1 MRYSKQEDII
11 KESVDWVVIALYL
24 VMVLCGWCSIY
35 GASYQYGSDISMF
48 DISGRAGM
56 QLVWIG
62 ICLAIGFV
70 LLKLD
75 DNIFDVFAY
84 FMYGMFMLL
93 LLITVFVAPDIK
105 GSHSWLVLG
114 PMRLQPAE
122 LAKFSVALALAR
134 FMNGYNFKLM
144 TLKNLLFISSLI
156 LLPMLLI
163 IMQKE
168 TGSALVYTAFVLM
181 LYREGMPGLVLFS
194 GLCSVVLFVVGVKYS
209 EEVIGMLTQGELIS
223 IILVVAVCVGL
234 VISYRRD
241 FRTALYITGFSAGLF
256 LIGYI
261 VSELFGVDPRYDI
274 LAIICLVAT
283 LGYLVFLA
291 FAHIAKKY
299 FLVVLVALCA
309 VCFSFSVSYVFTDV
323 MQPHQQLRIKVSLG
337 MDDDLMGAG
346 YNVNQSK
353 IAIGS
358 GGLLGKGFLNGTQT
372 KLKYV
377 PEQDTDFIFCTV
389 GEEQGFVGSV
399 AVLLL
404 FLVLILRL
412 LYLSERQKFVFGRVF
427 GYCVASI
434 FIFHLIINIGMVI
447 GITPVIGIPLP
458 FFSYGGSSLLGFTIL
473 LFIFL
478 RIDMARKRR

>member
-1 MRYSKQEDII
+1 MRYTKKEDII
-11 KESVDWVVIALYL
+11 KESVDWVVLGLYL
-24 VMVLCGWCSIY
+24 VMVVCGWFTIY
-35 GASYQYGSDISMF
+35 GASHQFGNTSSSFEM
-48 DISGRAGM
+48 SNSAQM
-56 QLVWIG
+56 QLMWIG
-62 ICLAIGFV
+62 VCLTAGFM

-84 FMYGMFMLL
+84 FFYAVSMVLL
-93 LLITVFVAPDIK
+93 FITVFAAPDIK
-105 GSHSWLVLG
+105 GSHSWLVIG
-114 PMRLQPAE
+114 PVRLQPAE

-134 FMNGYNFKLM
+134 FMNEYNFRLM
-144 TLKNLLFISSLI
+144 TPKNLTLISGLI

-163 IMQKE
+163 ICQKE

-181 LYREGMPGLVLFS
+181 LYREGLPGLVLFS
-194 GLCSVVLFVVGVKYS
+194 GVCAVVLFTVGLKYS
-209 EEVIGMLTQGELIS
+209 DVPVGIITQGEFIS
-223 IILVVAVCVGL
+223 IIVIILICASL

-241 FRTALYITGFSAGLF
+241 FLSALYIGGGSMGLL
-256 LIGYI
+256 LIGYL
-261 VSELFGVDPRYDI
+261 VSSAFGINPHYDI
-274 LAIICLVAT
+274 ISLVCLVGT
-283 LGYLVFLA
+283 IGYLIYMA
-291 FAHIAKKY
+291 FSRIIREY
-299 FLVVLVALCA
+299 FVVVLVAGCA
-309 VCFSFSVSYVFTDV
+309 ILFSLSVSYVFTDIL
-323 MQPHQQLRIKVSLG
+323 QPHQQQRIKVSLG
-337 MDDDLMGAG
+337 MEDDLKGAG

-358 GGLLGKGFLNGTQT
+358 GGFLGKGFLNGTQT

-404 FLVLILRL
+404 FLTLILRL
-412 LYLSERQKFVFGRVF
+412 LYLAERQKFVFGRVF

>member
-1 MRYSKQEDII
+1 MRYTKQEDII
-11 KESVDWVVIALYL
+11 KESVDWVVLGLYL
-24 VMVLCGWCSIY
+24 LMVVCGWFTIY
-35 GASYQYGSDISMF
+35 GASHQFGNTSSSF
-48 DISGRAGM
+48 DMSNSAQM

-62 ICLAIGFV
+62 VSLAAGFM

-84 FMYGMFMLL
+84 FFYAVSMVLL
-93 LLITVFVAPDIK
+93 LVTVFAAPDIK

-114 PMRLQPAE
+114 PVRLQPAE

-134 FMNGYNFKLM
+134 FMNEYNFKLM
-144 TLKNLLFISSLI
+144 TPKNLTLISGLI

-163 IMQKE
+163 ICQKE

-181 LYREGMPGLVLFS
+181 LYREGLPGLILFS
-194 GLCSVVLFVVGVKYS
+194 GVCAVALFIVGLKYS
-209 EEVIGMLTQGELIS
+209 DIAVGILTQGEFIS
-223 IILVVAVCVGL
+223 VIAIILICASL

-241 FRTALYITGFSAGLF
+241 FQGALYIGGGSLGVL
-256 LIGYI
+256 LVGYL
-261 VSELFGVDPRYDI
+261 VSSVFGIDPHYD
-274 LAIICLVAT
+274 IICLVCLVAT
-283 LGYLVFLA
+283 IGYLVYMA
-291 FAHIAKKY
+291 FSRIIKEY
-299 FLVVLVALCA
+299 FVVVLVAACA
-309 VCFSFSVSYVFTDV
+309 ILFSLSVSYVFTDIL
-323 MQPHQQLRIKVSLG
+323 QPHQQQRIKVSLG
-337 MDDDLMGAG
+337 MEDDLKGAG

-358 GGLLGKGFLNGTQT
+358 GGFWGKGFLNGTQT

-389 GEEQGFVGSV
+389 GEEQGFIGSV

-404 FLVLILRL
+404 FLTLILRL
-412 LYLSERQKFVFGRVF
+412 LYLAERQKFVFGRVF

-458 FFSYGGSSLLGFTIL
+458 FFSYGGSSLLGFTTL